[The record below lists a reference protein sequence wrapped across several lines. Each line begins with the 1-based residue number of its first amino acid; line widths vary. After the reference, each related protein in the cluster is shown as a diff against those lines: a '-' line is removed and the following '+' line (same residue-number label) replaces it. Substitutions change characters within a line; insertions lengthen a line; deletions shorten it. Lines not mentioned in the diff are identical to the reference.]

1 MTTFAE
7 VYKMNIMYMVKVD
20 VRCMQCIGDHY
31 LTSEYEC
38 FGGTPRMASFRL
50 CAWPFHPYLTLRME
64 KALSEPFRS
73 ICSRGGGVRVD
84 FGQRLL
90 LRLPARV
97 FLHLV

>member
-1 MTTFAE
+1 MNVLGARLEWPRFGFALGLS
-7 VYKMNIMYMVKVD
+7 IL
-20 VRCMQCIGDHY
+20 I
-31 LTSEYEC
+31 
-38 FGGTPRMASFRL
+38 
-50 CAWPFHPYLTLRME
+50 LTLRME